1 MNSPAMTSR
10 RRGKSL
16 IEMLILISL
25 TSVVL
30 GIVSTTLVAL
40 FKTDR
45 QVRRDLV
52 QLTTLARLGSRF
64 RTDAHAARSCQIDK
78 TCDLTLADGRL
89 IRYSFE
95 GQRLSREVRR
105 GDAIEHRDAFVLPD
119 TAAVGFDKPAT
130 HGGRLVR
137 LSITAQERSDKPYLT
152 AVRPATI
159 DAAVGLST
167 ITQEAAP

>member
-1 MNSPAMTSR
+1 MKSR
-10 RRGKSL
+10 RSGKSL

-45 QVRRDLV
+45 QVRRDV
-52 QLTTLARLGSRF
+52 QQQTTLARLGSRF

-78 TCDLTLADGRL
+78 TCDLTLADGRV

-105 GDAIEHRDAFVLPD
+105 RDAIEHRDAFVLPD
-119 TAAVGFDKPAT
+119 TAAVGFDKPAS
-130 HGGRLVR
+130 HAGRLVR
-137 LSITAQERSDKPYLT
+137 LSITAQEPSDKAYLT
-152 AVRPATI
+152 AVRPATF
-159 DAAVGLST
+159 DAAIGLS
-167 ITQEAAP
+167 IIAPEATP